1 MIGQIHKIRTNFKS
15 LTEVL
20 RLLSSACASAG
31 NVACTTEEALDPPVP
46 RTNVSR
52 LVFHRHA
59 RLQFHA
65 VHLGINLN
73 VASAIACSAS
83 THAACTT
90 RVKPG
95 WRLLCIRDEVGP
107 NAFIEHVSMLAFKIL
122 ECKLV
127 TVSRARQGTASDIC
141 DDVCATL
148 FLGALEG
155 LQLERGAVPSFDST
169 IPVAL
174 VLRST
179 RT

>member
-1 MIGQIHKIRTNFKS
+1 M
-15 LTEVL
+15 
-20 RLLSSACASAG
+20 
-31 NVACTTEEALDPPVP
+31 P

-65 VHLGINLN
+65 VRLGISLN

-90 RVKPG
+90 RVEPR

-127 TVSRARQGTASDIC
+127 TVSHARQGTTSDKVSVMTYAQHC
-141 DDVCATL
+141 FWEHLRV
-148 FLGALEG
+148 FSSNEGQLGQFPL
-155 LQLERGAVPSFDST
+155 
-169 IPVAL
+169 
-174 VLRST
+174 ST
-179 RT
+179 RPFQSL